1 MPLMNPAPVFNFNVW
16 LFDAKPLDSTSDVL
30 SAIGG
35 AALGIG
41 KSMLFGTFSDVT
53 GLSPEIESEE
63 YREGGLN
70 RGPRRFLKWGK
81 YPTLSLKRGVTFNTD
96 LWDWAYQ
103 VLYGS
108 KAPIRKNGIVVLND
122 RGGLVPGGAG
132 LPVPLPVLDRTP
144 IAVGYFS
151 NGFPE
156 KLQGP
161 SLNAKSNEIAIES
174 LDITHE
180 WLVRVG
186 PGMIPGVGET
196 LAGVGL

>member
-1 MPLMNPAPVFNFNVW
+1 MALMNPAPAFNFNVW
-16 LFDAKPLDSTSDVL
+16 LFDAKPLDSTADVAA
-30 SAIGG
+30 AIGG
-35 AALGIG
+35 AAVGVA
-41 KSMLFGTFSDVT
+41 KSMLFGTFSEVT

-81 YPTLSLKRGVTFNTD
+81 YPSLTLKRGVTFNTD

-108 KAPIRKNGIVVLND
+108 KAPIRKNGIIALND
-122 RGGLVPGGAG
+122 RGGLMSGGSG
-132 LPVPLPVLDRTP
+132 SPIPLPFLDRTP
-144 IAVGYFS
+144 IAVWYFS

-161 SLNAKSNEIAIES
+161 SLNAGRGEIAIES

-186 PGMIPGVGET
+186 PAMIPGVGEA